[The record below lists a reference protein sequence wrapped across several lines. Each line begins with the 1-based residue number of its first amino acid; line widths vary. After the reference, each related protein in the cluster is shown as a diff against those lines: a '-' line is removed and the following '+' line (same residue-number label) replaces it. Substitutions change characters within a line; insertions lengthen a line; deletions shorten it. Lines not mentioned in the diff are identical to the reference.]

1 MRSVTGTCCRQG
13 DKILLRKGLLLPP
26 TDRTKR
32 PILIVVTDSQL
43 RKAIECATT
52 NHGYQSRLASDAAEA
67 VSLAADYQPQISV
80 IGLDD
85 AGLGA
90 ATELAD
96 RLRAQSPTLRFIIIT
111 AAGDAKPVGA
121 QADSL
126 HVLRRP
132 FSMLQFI
139 TAVDELSF

>member
-1 MRSVTGTCCRQG
+1 MGAVTGPCCGQY
-13 DKILLRKGLLLPP
+13 DEMLPRKVLPLPP

-43 RKAIECATT
+43 RKAIERATT

-67 VSLAADYQPQISV
+67 VLLAADYQPQISV

-85 AGLGA
+85 SGLGA

-111 AAGDAKPVGA
+111 TAGDAKPVGA

-126 HVLRRP
+126 HVLHRP

-139 TAVDELSF
+139 SAVDNFSF

>member
-1 MRSVTGTCCRQG
+1 MGAVTGRCCRQ
-13 DKILLRKGLLLPP
+13 DDAMLPRKVLLLP

-32 PILIVVTDSQL
+32 PILIVVTDPQL
-43 RKAIECATT
+43 RKAIQCATT
-52 NHGYQSRLASDAAEA
+52 NHDYQSRLASDAAEA
-67 VSLAADYQPQISV
+67 VSLTADYQPQISV
-80 IGLDD
+80 IGLD

-90 ATELAD
+90 ATKLAD
-96 RLRAQSPTLRFIIIT
+96 RLRAQSPTLKFIIIT
-111 AAGDAKPVGA
+111 TAGDAMPESA

-139 TAVDELSF
+139 AAVDEFSI

>member
-1 MRSVTGTCCRQG
+1 M
-13 DKILLRKGLLLPP
+13 LPRKVLLLPP
-26 TDRTKR
+26 TDCTKR

-43 RKAIECATT
+43 RKAIERATT

-85 AGLGA
+85 AGLSA

-111 AAGDAKPVGA
+111 ATRDAKPVGA
-121 QADSL
+121 QTDSL

-139 TAVDELSF
+139 TAVDEFSF